1 MSSPPIIQATQ
12 AEVDELLAL
21 AKQSFPAAQ
30 NKLLEGVL
38 ATFTHLM
45 ETLQDARSSIK
56 RLRQMLFGAPTEEQ
70 AQGVGRADR
79 PRRLR

>member
-1 MSSPPIIQATQ
+1 MKPPQVIQATQ
-12 AEVDELLAL
+12 AELDELLAL

-30 NKLLEGVL
+30 YELLEGVL
-38 ATFTHLM
+38 ATFTYLI
-45 ETLQDARSSIK
+45 EALQNARSSIK

-70 AQGVGRADR
+70 AQSAGRADR